1 MDEQEAIQKLKA
13 ADLEG
18 LEYLVQTHQVRAV
31 RAAFLISRDEGLAQ
45 EIVQESFLR
54 TCRSIRGFDPARP
67 FGPWFMRSVVNAT
80 LKVMQGSA
88 RVVQIEPNADEGI
101 LEALSAEADPVESQV
116 ELAETREKVW
126 EAMGRLS
133 PRQRAAI
140 VQRYF
145 LDMSEKEMA
154 AQGGTAVGTVKWLLN
169 AARQRLR
176 TLLAERSDE

>member
-1 MDEQEAIQKLKA
+1 MDEQQAIRKLKGG
-13 ADLEG
+13 DPRG
-18 LEYLVQTHQVRAV
+18 LEYLVHCHQVRAV
-31 RAAFLISRDEGLAQ
+31 RAAFLITRDEGLAE

-54 TCRSIRGFDPARP
+54 AYRSIRGFDPTRP

-80 LKVMQGSA
+80 LKAMRRSG
-88 RVVQIEPNADEGI
+88 RLVQVEPNADEGI
-101 LEALSAEADPVESQV
+101 FAALAVQADSVESQV
-116 ELAETREKVW
+116 ESAEARQMVW

-154 AQGGTAVGTVKWLLN
+154 AQGSTAVGTVKWLLS

-176 TLLAERSDE
+176 GLLAERSDE